1 MGKRPCNYFRWC
13 GYLWGPWVSFITA
26 DEFSVRVTKITSMIG
41 VSWTHS
47 LPFYFLPLFWL
58 SGMAILSKA
67 RKPDNFQLHNSLKL
81 NFTNTRRLYS
91 NFVERKSFLE
101 SSPPDILVLWD
112 KFGCWMTQS
121 ILQFLCEGLSSFNP
135 KGFCY
140 SHTWPCSLCKGGCW
154 GCGGSFCTGLFPENS
169 ADSYCFR
176 LALLLSVS
184 YFFSLW
190 TPSSSLSSFCCY
202 II

>member
-1 MGKRPCNYFRWC
+1 MRSLGVVY
-13 GYLWGPWVSFITA
+13 YV
-26 DEFSVRVTKITSMIG
+26 SVRVTKITSKIG
-41 VSWTHS
+41 ASWTHS

-67 RKPDNFQLHNSLKL
+67 RKPDNFELHNSLKL

-91 NFVERKSFLE
+91 NSVECKSFLE
-101 SSPPDILVLWD
+101 SSSPDILVLWE

-154 GCGGSFCTGLFPENS
+154 GCGGSFCTGLFSRKLCGFLLFSTGFTPFS
-169 ADSYCFR
+169 F
-176 LALLLSVS
+176 LLLFPLNP
-184 YFFSLW
+184 FFFFEQFLLLYHLTKIRFSKSTHL
-190 TPSSSLSSFCCY
+190 
-202 II
+202 